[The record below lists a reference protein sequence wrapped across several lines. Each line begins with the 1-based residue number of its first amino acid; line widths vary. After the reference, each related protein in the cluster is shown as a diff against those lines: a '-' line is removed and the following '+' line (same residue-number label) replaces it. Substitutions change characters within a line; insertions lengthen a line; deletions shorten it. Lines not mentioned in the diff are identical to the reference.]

1 MQKEIETPVLLACA
15 IEDSTDIFGILGG
28 VWTPQTPPL
37 GTPLVTDDPS
47 EVEHN
52 EVTEMFTEMRSLK
65 SIYWTQVLFLFNT
78 VQGFFIAL
86 N

>member
-1 MQKEIETPVLLACA
+1 
-15 IEDSTDIFGILGG
+15 
-28 VWTPQTPPL
+28 
-37 GTPLVTDDPS
+37 VTDDPS
-47 EVEHN
+47 EMEYT

>member
-1 MQKEIETPVLLACA
+1 
-15 IEDSTDIFGILGG
+15 
-28 VWTPQTPPL
+28 
-37 GTPLVTDDPS
+37 VTDDPS
-47 EVEHN
+47 EVEHT
-52 EVTEMFTEMRSLK
+52 EVIMFTEMRSLK

>member
-1 MQKEIETPVLLACA
+1 ML
-15 IEDSTDIFGILGG
+15 
-28 VWTPQTPPL
+28 WTNN
-37 GTPLVTDDPS
+37 VTDDPS
-47 EVEHN
+47 EVEHT
-52 EVTEMFTEMRSLK
+52 EVIEMFMDMRSLK

>member
-1 MQKEIETPVLLACA
+1 MNKL
-15 IEDSTDIFGILGG
+15 
-28 VWTPQTPPL
+28 
-37 GTPLVTDDPS
+37 TDDSS
-47 EVEHN
+47 EVEHI
-52 EVTEMFTEMRSLK
+52 EVIYMFMEMRSLK